1 MRAIARTG
9 GVYPRARWRAHDFIA
24 DYLCKN
30 ELRMSSGAVCTIV
43 YRRSYCIDEDLRA
56 VWVAGR
62 AYHYQV
68 LTNILHF
75 MRHGNDNDID
85 TLTTDTL
92 SLRHLRLSRL
102 RVTIG
107 KHLT

>member
-1 MRAIARTG
+1 MHAN
-9 GVYPRARWRAHDFIA
+9 A
-24 DYLCKN
+24 DASVNNTAL
-30 ELRMSSGAVCTIV
+30 
-43 YRRSYCIDEDLRA
+43 LRA

-75 MRHGNDNDID
+75 MRHDNDID
-85 TLTTDTL
+85 IDDSLTTDTL